1 VLPPRILRRLLLA
14 PLLLALTVVVIVTM
28 PPLVLLAAAVSPWL
42 PGRWRA
48 LRLLWFALVW
58 LVLESAALFACLGLW
73 IASGFGGR
81 LRSEPYQDR
90 HYAIMRWFLDVM
102 FQVATSVFQLR
113 VEVEEPERTPRELA
127 ARLAGPVIVMSRHA
141 GPGDSFLLVHR
152 LLADYHRRPR
162 VVLKAM
168 LQLDPGLDVM
178 MNRLPHAFV
187 SARHAGAGRVIK
199 EIERLASDLGP
210 TDALVIFPEGGNFTP
225 RRRLRA
231 IERLEQRQLR
241 EQAARARALEHLLA
255 PHTGGALAAIAAA
268 PSADVVFVAHRA
280 GGPDHR
286 GRHLAQP
293 ADGAGAQGPLVARAR
308 RRGAERPGRAGAL
321 ALRLVGA
328 DRRLDLGEPAGAAA
342 APALQPPRRASAL
355 TSTPRMPGPMS

>member
-102 FQVATSVFQLR
+102 FQVATSVFRLR

-268 PSADVVFVAHRA
+268 PSADVVFVAHTGLEDLITVGDIWRSLPMEQVLKA
-280 GGPDHR
+280 RWWRVPAAEVPSGRDEQVRWLYDWWARIDAWISENRPVPLPRQRSSPR
-286 GRHLAQP
+286 G
-293 ADGAGAQGPLVARAR
+293 ARAR
-308 RRGAERPGRAGAL
+308 
-321 ALRLVGA
+321 
-328 DRRLDLGEPAGAAA
+328 
-342 APALQPPRRASAL
+342 
-355 TSTPRMPGPMS
+355 